1 MLRPETGARAA
12 GHPRSL
18 SPGDALFV
26 DFDGTLVELAPTP
39 TDIRVSD
46 QLPGLLSGLAAR
58 LGGAVAL
65 VSGRSLANLAPLVA
79 PFGGPM
85 VGQHG
90 NEIRYPDGSL
100 TTGTGDGAPDIAI
113 KVARTALTPFAEAHP
128 GIMLED
134 KGGTIALHYRG
145 APDLGD
151 PSREAVRN
159 AIEAGGGRLRAID
172 GNRVIELVPRRVG
185 KGGAITTLAAEP
197 PFRGRV
203 PVFVGDDATDED
215 GFAAVDALGGVSVKV
230 GSGPS
235 AAQYRLPDVA
245 AVWAWIGQYR
255 DDDGGASV

>member
-1 MLRPETGARAA
+1 MPRPELNARAA
-12 GHPRSL
+12 GHPPSL

-46 QLPGLLSGLAAR
+46 KLPGLLSGLSAR

-65 VSGRSLANLAPLVA
+65 VSGRSLADLAPLVS
-79 PFGGPM
+79 PFGGAM

-90 NEIRYPDGSL
+90 NEIRYPDGRLAS
-100 TTGTGDGAPDIAI
+100 GSGDGAPDAAMGA
-113 KVARTALTPFAEAHP
+113 ARAALAAFAAPHH
-128 GIMLED
+128 GVMLED

-145 APDLGD
+145 APDLAELC
-151 PSREAVRN
+151 REAART
-159 AIEAGGGRLRAID
+159 AIDAGGGRLRAID

-185 KGGAITTLAAEP
+185 KGGAIATLAAEP

-245 AVWAWIGQYR
+245 AVWAWIGR
-255 DDDGGASV
+255 GA

>member
-1 MLRPETGARAA
+1 MPRPEPSARAA
-12 GHPRSL
+12 GRPPSL

-46 QLPGLLSGLAAR
+46 KLPGLLADLAAR

-65 VSGRSLANLAPLVA
+65 VSGRSLADLAPLVA
-79 PFGGPM
+79 PYGGPM

-90 NEIRYPDGSL
+90 NEIRYPDGRL
-100 TTGTGDGAPDIAI
+100 TSGSDDGAVD
-113 KVARTALTPFAEAHP
+113 VARAALAAFAARHH

-145 APDLGD
+145 APDLAE
-151 PSREAVRN
+151 PCRRAARE
-159 AIEAGGGRLRAID
+159 AIEAGGGGLRAID

-185 KGGAITTLAAEP
+185 KGGAIATLAAEP

-203 PVFVGDDATDED
+203 PVFVGDDTTDED
-215 GFAAVDALGGVSVKV
+215 GFAAVDALGGISVKV

-245 AVWAWIGQYR
+245 AVWAWIGQ
-255 DDDGGASV
+255 GA